1 MPTEQDCKNT
11 KQKLLTIESI
21 SNLFEVL
28 TLNSTSSYEDR
39 IKVLEKQIATT
50 KRRIIISDNNYAVPG
65 VHYVID
71 TGL

>member
-21 SNLFEVL
+21 PNLFEVL

-39 IKVLEKQIATT
+39 IKVLEK
-50 KRRIIISDNNYAVPG
+50 
-65 VHYVID
+65 
-71 TGL
+71 